1 MQHKYLNKT
10 TKGNLKKKKEGIP
23 LLDLD
28 KTQNKLTNSFE
39 TKIKFQKSAVI
50 QLHDSVTR
58 VFFAQICWLTA
69 HH

>member
-10 TKGNLKKKKEGIP
+10 TKGNLKKKKKEGIP

-39 TKIKFQKSAVI
+39 TKINFKNQQSFSCMTQSLVYFLLKFAG
-50 QLHDSVTR
+50 
-58 VFFAQICWLTA
+58 
-69 HH
+69 

>member
-39 TKIKFQKSAVI
+39 TKINFKNQQSFSCMTQSLVYFLLKFAG
-50 QLHDSVTR
+50 
-58 VFFAQICWLTA
+58 
-69 HH
+69 